1 MGTNSDRAPNS
12 THARLLRLLG
22 LLQSRPDWSGPELA
36 ERLEVST
43 RTIRN
48 DIARLREL
56 GYPVDAVPGVA
67 GGYRLAAGS
76 HMPPLLLDDEEVV
89 AVAVGLRTA
98 ASTSIEGIEE
108 TSLRAFAK
116 LDQLLPSRLR
126 KRVGALQSH
135 VEPLQWHAP
144 DATVD
149 PEALAVFSMAC
160 RDREQVRFDYAD
172 KGGTETRRLVEPYRL
187 VPAGQR
193 WYLVAWDV
201 RREDWRTFRVDRASR
216 PKLAGV
222 RSKDRTLPAADAPSF
237 VRQSIAG
244 PEPRIPAVVYFHAP
258 LSEVEPN
265 IPASAGLLDVVDDNT
280 CRFRTL
286 TTDIE
291 WLALQIARLGVEFT
305 VQEPAALVDVLRS
318 ISNRIDASL
327 ARSAS

>member
-1 MGTNSDRAPNS
+1 MLA
-12 THARLLRLLG
+12 
-22 LLQSRPDWSGPELA
+22 LLQSRPDWSGPQLA
-36 ERLEVST
+36 ERLDVST

-48 DIARLREL
+48 DIGRLREL
-56 GYPVDAVPGVA
+56 GYPVDAVPGVS
-67 GGYRLAAGS
+67 GGYRLAAGT

-135 VEPLQWHAP
+135 VEPLQWRDP

-149 PEALAVFSMAC
+149 PEALAVLSMAC

-172 KGGTETRRLVEPYRL
+172 KEGSESRRLVEPFRL
-187 VPAGQR
+187 VPAGHR

-216 PKLAGV
+216 PRLAGV
-222 RSKDRTLPAADAPSF
+222 RSKDRKLPAADAPSF
-237 VRQSIAG
+237 VRQSISRT
-244 PEPRIPAVVYFHAP
+244 EPSIAAVVLFHAP
-258 LSEVEPN
+258 IDKVTPLLPSHV
-265 IPASAGLLDVVDDNT
+265 GLLDAVDENT

-286 TTDIE
+286 TYDLD
-291 WLALQIARLGVEFT
+291 WLAVQVARLGVEFT
-305 VQEPAALVDVLRS
+305 VQEPAALVDVLRR
-318 ISNRIDASL
+318 IGERIDASL
-327 ARSAS
+327 RRSDG